1 MIKDVKLAYI
11 GGGSRAWARKFM
23 TDLAMQ
29 DDFCG
34 SVNLYD
40 IDEDAA
46 RANVTVSE
54 VINKSPKAISKF
66 SYSVSK
72 TLKEALTGVQ
82 FVIISI
88 LPGTFD
94 EMESDVHVPE
104 KYGIYHSVGDTA
116 GPGGVIRAMR
126 TLPMF
131 EVIAKAI
138 EENCPDAW
146 VINFTNPM
154 TWCMG
159 ALYKTFPK
167 IKAFGCCHEVFGTQ
181 TFLAEEVLK
190 ETLGVEA
197 TRHDIKTDVMGVNHF
212 TWITKATYNGQ
223 DIFPLYKEFCK
234 KHAKEYY
241 PFDAEDSS
249 DLLKAVQKRLFDNKN
264 LVKMDLF
271 SRYGQIAAAGDRH
284 LAEFVNKNWYLR
296 DAKTV
301 AKFGFGLTPVKW
313 RKDDLVN
320 RIKKTK
326 DIIAGKEEPTFSDS
340 GEEFT
345 LAIRALLGVGG
356 DFLTNVNIPNVGQL
370 AFAPKGAIVETNAIF
385 SKDSIKPV
393 ESTPLNPCVE
403 NLISGIIERQELTLN
418 AVMNRNVNDTFLALA
433 ADPLCAGLNFDE
445 LEQMF
450 KEMVDNTKQYL
461 GYWELN

>member
-1 MIKDVKLAYI
+1 MIKNVKLAYI

-23 TDLAMQ
+23 TDLAIQ

-46 RANVTVSE
+46 KANVTVSE
-54 VINKSPKAISKF
+54 IINKSPKAISKF
-66 SYSVSK
+66 SYTVSK

-104 KYGIYHSVGDTA
+104 KYGVYHSVGDTA
-116 GPGGVIRAMR
+116 GPGGVVRAMR
-126 TLPMF
+126 TIPMF
-131 EVIAKAI
+131 EVIAKAV
-138 EENCPDAW
+138 EECCPDAW

-154 TWCMG
+154 TWCIG
-159 ALYKTFPK
+159 TLYKTFPK

-181 TFLAEEVLK
+181 DFLAKDVLK
-190 ETLGVEA
+190 ETLGVTA
-197 TRHDIKTDVMGVNHF
+197 NRQDIKTDVVGVNHF

-223 DIFPLYKEFCK
+223 DIFPLYKEYCK
-234 KHAKEYY
+234 KHAKDYY
-241 PFDAEDSS
+241 PFDAEDCG
-249 DLLKAVQKRLFDNKN
+249 DLLKAVQARLFENKN

-271 SRYGQIAAAGDRH
+271 ERYGQIAAAGDRH

-296 DAKTV
+296 NPKTI

-313 RKDDLVN
+313 RKNDLVE
-320 RIKKTK
+320 RINKTK
-326 DIIAGKEEPTFSDS
+326 DIIEGKETLTFSES

-345 LAIRALLGVGG
+345 IAIRALLGIGG
-356 DFLTNVNIPNVGQL
+356 DFLTNVNIPNVGQVK
-370 AFAPKGAIVETNAIF
+370 FAPKGAIVETNAIF
-385 SKDSIKPV
+385 SKDSLKPV
-393 ESTPLNPCVE
+393 DSEPLNPCVE
-403 NLISGIIERQELTLN
+403 NLVSGIIERQELTLN
-418 AVMNRNVNDTFLALA
+418 AIMDRNLQDTLLALTV
-433 ADPLCAGLNFDE
+433 DPLCADLNFE
-445 LEQMF
+445 EVAKMF
-450 KEMVDNTKQYL
+450 NEMVDNTKQYL
-461 GYWELN
+461 GDWNLN